1 MSLITN
7 NCPGSIQLI
16 NPSATPYTN
25 TIDPQATGVYTVT
38 ITGVWTGGNP
48 WDSGSSQGQP
58 MILMYGP
65 AYHSSAPV
73 NPAMLALQS
82 SSRFYNSGYTNYQ
95 TFSWTGRMV
104 HEYDPGSG
112 VIQAK
117 YSFSCKQNGGGG
129 SGTIT
134 YTGQLQVT
142 RIC

>member
-1 MSLITN
+1 
-7 NCPGSIQLI
+7 
-16 NPSATPYTN
+16 
-25 TIDPQATGVYTVT
+25 
-38 ITGVWTGGNP
+38 
-48 WDSGSSQGQP
+48 
-58 MILMYGP
+58 
-65 AYHSSAPV
+65 
-73 NPAMLALQS
+73 
-82 SSRFYNSGYTNYQ
+82 
-95 TFSWTGRMV
+95 MV